1 MITVLS
7 DTHAILWFMSGDA
20 HLSAA
25 AKAALTLPPGE
36 QIGLSA
42 ITLIE
47 ILYLYLQEKG
57 RIFAGSL
64 TALERE
70 IARVDSAIGVV
81 PVDPA
86 TVDAMHRVARAEVPD
101 LPDRIIAAT
110 AVALKIP
117 LVSRDAKIRSAALVT
132 TIW

>member
-1 MITVLS
+1 MITVIA
-7 DTHAILWFMSGDA
+7 DTHAILWFMSGDM

-42 ITLIE
+42 VTLIE
-47 ILYLYLQEKG
+47 ILYLQEKG
-57 RIFAGSL
+57 RIYEGSL
-64 TALERE
+64 AVLKRE
-70 IARVDSAIGVV
+70 IAASDSAIDVV
-81 PVDPA
+81 SVDRA
-86 TVDAMHRVARAEVPD
+86 IVDTMHRVARAEVPD

-110 AVALKIP
+110 AVALGVP

>member
-1 MITVLS
+1 VITVIA
-7 DTHAILWFMSGDA
+7 DTHAILWFMSGDT

-42 ITLIE
+42 VTLIE
-47 ILYLYLQEKG
+47 ILYLQEKG
-57 RIFAGSL
+57 RIYEGSL
-64 TALERE
+64 AALKRE
-70 IARVDSAIGVV
+70 ITASDSAIDVV
-81 PVDPA
+81 SVDRA
-86 TVDAMHRVARAEVPD
+86 IVDAMHRVARAEVPD

-110 AVALKIP
+110 AVALGVP
-117 LVSRDAKIRSAALVT
+117 LVSRDAKIRSTALVT